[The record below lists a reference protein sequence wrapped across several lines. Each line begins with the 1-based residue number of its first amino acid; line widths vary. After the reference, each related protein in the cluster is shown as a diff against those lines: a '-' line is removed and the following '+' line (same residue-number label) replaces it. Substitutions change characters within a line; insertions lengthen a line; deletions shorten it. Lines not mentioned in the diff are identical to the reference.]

1 MSKLMRRKKQS
12 LTRRW
17 QNTSPHILQKRTLI
31 DQRSLL
37 LHICFS
43 QTQSVL
49 RLSRLILVGDRLE
62 VPLLDYSITDVSKE
76 IGKLWKEVSEEEKEV
91 DIVFLFHCRLWR
103 NSIGR
108 QK

>member
-1 MSKLMRRKKQS
+1 M
-12 LTRRW
+12 
-17 QNTSPHILQKRTLI
+17 
-31 DQRSLL
+31 
-37 LHICFS
+37 
-43 QTQSVL
+43 L

>member
-1 MSKLMRRKKQS
+1 MAEYKSTHPSEKDPDRPKKPLTAYMLFTNSKRAEIKQAHPGS
-12 LTRRW
+12 
-17 QNTSPHILQKRTLI
+17 
-31 DQRSLL
+31 
-37 LHICFS
+37 
-43 QTQSVL
+43 
-49 RLSRLILVGDRLE
+49 DRLE